1 MYSNGR
7 LLGNLLAKV
16 RLLICVYICRQKK
29 SGSVVRNEGW
39 IGVLLCMSKLE
50 VHSFFSYYASLV
62 FTCLWSLRA
71 ISVISCGQTSIH
83 LF

>member
-50 VHSFFSYYASLV
+50 VHSFFS
-62 FTCLWSLRA
+62 
-71 ISVISCGQTSIH
+71 
-83 LF
+83 